1 MGRLE
6 KMKRL
11 IIEEVNKRILGEDN
25 ISDDKEIQKRKLQQ
39 RLWDTIESV
48 DNERETKSGVKLS
61 NKDVAE
67 ILLSI
72 VDSLS
77 PIDFSF
83 KDLSDRDWSWDI
95 EEDEWNSYYDDDMDD
110 EPL

>member
-1 MGRLE
+1 MGRIE

-11 IIEEVNKRILGEDN
+11 IIEEANKRILGEDN
-25 ISDDKEIQKRKLQQ
+25 VSDDKEIQKRKLQQ
-39 RLWDTIESV
+39 RLWDAIESV
-48 DNERETKSGVKLS
+48 DNERETESGVKLS

-83 KDLSDRDWSWDI
+83 EDLLDGEWD
-95 EEDEWNSYYDDDMDD
+95 SYYDDDMDD

>member
-1 MGRLE
+1 
-6 KMKRL
+6 MKDL
-11 IIEEVNKRILGEDN
+11 IRKILKEEMSNNISDQDN

-39 RLWDTIESV
+39 RLWDAIESV
-48 DNERETKSGVKLS
+48 DNERETESGVKLS
-61 NKDVAE
+61 NKDVVE

-83 KDLSDRDWSWDI
+83 KDLSDR
-95 EEDEWNSYYDDDMDD
+95 EWNGYYDDDMDD

>member
-1 MGRLE
+1 MGRIE

-11 IIEEVNKRILGEDN
+11 IIEEANKRILGEDN
-25 ISDDKEIQKRKLQQ
+25 VSDDKEIQKRKLQQ
-39 RLWDTIESV
+39 RLWDAIESV
-48 DNERETKSGVKLS
+48 DNERETEAGVKLS

-83 KDLSDRDWSWDI
+83 EDLLDGEWD
-95 EEDEWNSYYDDDMDD
+95 SYYDDDMDD

>member
-11 IIEEVNKRILGEDN
+11 IIEEANKRILGEDN

-39 RLWDTIESV
+39 RLWDAIESV
-48 DNERETKSGVKLS
+48 DNERETEAGVKLS

-83 KDLSDRDWSWDI
+83 EDLLDGEWD
-95 EEDEWNSYYDDDMDD
+95 SYYDDDMDD

>member
-1 MGRLE
+1 MGRIE

-11 IIEEVNKRILGEDN
+11 IIEDANKRILGEDN

-39 RLWDTIESV
+39 RLWDAIESV
-48 DNERETKSGVKLS
+48 DNERETESGVKLS

-83 KDLSDRDWSWDI
+83 KDLSDR
-95 EEDEWNSYYDDDMDD
+95 EWNSYYDDDMDD

>member
-11 IIEEVNKRILGEDN
+11 IIEDANKRILGEDN

-39 RLWDTIESV
+39 RLWGAIESV
-48 DNERETKSGVKLS
+48 DNERETESGVKLS

-83 KDLSDRDWSWDI
+83 KD
-95 EEDEWNSYYDDDMDD
+95 
-110 EPL
+110 